1 MSTRST
7 ALVSDSSRGFWQAFV
22 STGPGWGPAVARLGL
37 AAMMWP
43 HGAQKLLGWFGG
55 YGFEGTV
62 GAMTQGGMPA
72 PVAILVVLGEFFGPI
87 LLATGFLTRFAAAS
101 LAVIMIGAVAMVH
114 WPNGFFAD
122 KNGWE
127 MHLLAITLALSLVV
141 SGAGSASVD
150 RRLTKGE

>member
-1 MSTRST
+1 M
-7 ALVSDSSRGFWQAFV
+7 
-22 STGPGWGPAVARLGL
+22 ARVGL

-55 YGFEGTV
+55 YGFEATV
-62 GAMTQGGMPA
+62 GAMGKSGIPG
-72 PVAILVVLGEFFGPI
+72 PVAVLVVLGEFFGSI
-87 LLATGFLTRFAAAS
+87 LLAFGFLTRFAAAS
-101 LAVIMIGAVAMVH
+101 IALVMIGAVAMVH

-127 MHLLAITLALSLVV
+127 MHLLALTLAVSLVF
-141 SGAGSASVD
+141 SGAGSGSVD